1 MDLSS
6 ISLSAGSSLRRGFS
20 CRPIISFTFRAEASL
35 TGAWKSQLHFGVTA
49 AGFWNSSGW
58 AGGAGREGGME
69 GNYAEVQGRI
79 NCAENKKNMR
89 QHLEI
94 DWKKATTENASGE
107 EKTRPRLPRIWKDLE
122 TRESSIWKKKKRRRP
137 CGYAPRSKQ
146 SCLASWP
153 RNLCLYRSALSVVK
167 SAQEGSRKSH
177 KFLW

>member
-1 MDLSS
+1 MDIRAPVNFFLSIETYIIMDMDLSS

-35 TGAWKSQLHFGVTA
+35 PGARKSQLHFGVIA

-94 DWKKATTENASGE
+94 D
-107 EKTRPRLPRIWKDLE
+107 
-122 TRESSIWKKKKRRRP
+122 
-137 CGYAPRSKQ
+137 
-146 SCLASWP
+146 
-153 RNLCLYRSALSVVK
+153 
-167 SAQEGSRKSH
+167 
-177 KFLW
+177 